1 MGFGA
6 WFGTCTNE
14 DVFQQPSVSLLGA
27 SLLLYLLNFRVRAP
41 DMGEAFALCS
51 IECQDGRR

>member
-14 DVFQQPSVSLLGA
+14 DVFQQPCVSLLGA

-41 DMGEAFALCS
+41 DMGEAFAL
-51 IECQDGRR
+51 